1 MDRKLPSSNERCFDL
16 KRKIATFCLGIF
28 IGSLGNLMWQELL
41 APANF
46 VGDHVITREDLE
58 ILRSET
64 DDKLL
69 KYIEGKWRSPIG
81 DLIVNINDS
90 DIDGSFVVIENISI
104 KPKRQEK
111 YKVVN
116 IEKVDGIFGIVKLSI
131 CSELTFP
138 CDEQK
143 SIKIQLNKI
152 FGIKDTIS
160 ISYDKRFSHCIEKT
174 QCTRAF
180 KQIVE
185 E

>member
-1 MDRKLPSSNERCFDL
+1 MYNKEPNQNCLDL
-16 KRKIATFCLGIF
+16 RRKILFFCIGII
-28 IGSLGNLMWQELL
+28 IGAFGSLMWQELL
-41 APANF
+41 NPINF
-46 VGDHVITREDLE
+46 YGDHIITKEDLQV
-58 ILRSET
+58 LRSET
-64 DDKLL
+64 DEKLL

-90 DIDGSFVVIENISI
+90 DINGSFVVIESVAV

-111 YKVVN
+111 YKVVG

-131 CSELTFP
+131 CSELSLT
-138 CDEQK
+138 CEEEN

-160 ISYDKRFSHCIEKT
+160 ISYDKRFSHCIEET

-180 KQIVE
+180 KQVAIQ
-185 E
+185 